1 MSKWAATRVI
11 WPSTTYQLWTKNSTL
26 HLKSITFIKTLIHKL
41 KPIQLNTN
49 LLEEVPDNKLKQE
62 SKEKIKLTAIKIQIA
77 KSSKTSNKFIKRL
90 KCLRTTN
97 WWWAN
102 SQSFLDSRSKDIK
115 VQKIDR
121 ISKWVSPSKE
131 NSFKR
136 CKFQVHMLLIIWCQ
150 RVTETNNHHFWSRL
164 TTSTKCRRP
173 KTRIPPKMQI
183 MLLFINN
190 QPNKFLIQIK
200 HFKWSVQW
208 KCLVWMTKKLKN
220 SIKEPA
226 SIK

>member
-41 KPIQLNTN
+41 KPIQSNTN

-136 CKFQVHMLLIIWCQ
+136 CKFQVHMLLII
-150 RVTETNNHHFWSRL
+150 
-164 TTSTKCRRP
+164 
-173 KTRIPPKMQI
+173 
-183 MLLFINN
+183 
-190 QPNKFLIQIK
+190 
-200 HFKWSVQW
+200 
-208 KCLVWMTKKLKN
+208 
-220 SIKEPA
+220 
-226 SIK
+226 